1 MFNKFFDVL
10 WLINATQLLRAGRRV
25 KLIKGCAYNQFE
37 RGIME
42 MFGAYHKSVDPGLHF
57 IIPFAQ
63 NILRVNMREQ
73 VIDVLPP
80 FFHAISE

>member
-1 MFNKFFDVL
+1 MFHKFFDVL

-25 KLIKGCAYNQFE
+25 KLIKGCTYNQFE

-42 MFGAYHKSVDPGLHF
+42 MFGAYQKSVDPGLHF

-73 VIDVLPP
+73 VIDVLPH

>member
-10 WLINATQLLRAGRRV
+10 WLINATQPLRAGRRV
-25 KLIKGCAYNQFE
+25 KLIKWCTYNQFE

-42 MFGAYHKSVDPGLHF
+42 MFGAYTKSVDAGLHF

-63 NILRVNMREQ
+63 NMLCVNMREQ
-73 VIDVLPP
+73 VIDVLPHY
-80 FFHAISE
+80 FHSILG

>member
-1 MFNKFFDVL
+1 MFNKFSDVL

-25 KLIKGCAYNQFE
+25 KLIKGCTYNQFE

-42 MFGAYHKSVDPGLHF
+42 MFGAYTKSMDPGLRF
-57 IIPFAQ
+57 TIPFTQ

-73 VIDVLPP
+73 VIDVLP
-80 FFHAISE
+80 FFIPCYF

>member
-1 MFNKFFDVL
+1 M
-10 WLINATQLLRAGRRV
+10 INATQLLSAGRRV
-25 KLIKGCAYNQFE
+25 KLIKGCTYNHFE
-37 RGIME
+37 MSIME
-42 MFGAYHKSVDPGLHF
+42 MFGAYQKSVDPGLHF

-73 VIDVLPP
+73 VIDVLPH